1 MIDSIIEVSKNTMQ
15 RLRLEMKIQPFNLE
29 SRVLTIFKWFQIM
42 KWYKYWLHIDYSVC
56 TTALFDSQ
64 HVQLS
69 CSEERTLG
77 ESVLLGASGRTIA
90 GITLLLETIV
100 KTRHEVCF

>member
-1 MIDSIIEVSKNTMQ
+1 MYH
-15 RLRLEMKIQPFNLE
+15 F
-29 SRVLTIFKWFQIM
+29 
-42 KWYKYWLHIDYSVC
+42 
-56 TTALFDSQ
+56 ALFDSQ